1 MEPIAEKKVKHKV
14 VREVGPG
21 KPKSLLDLTEA
32 ALRSLTLV
40 HAEGEATGGAGG
52 VGQEKGGEADVV
64 QVVPRDRRER
74 KKRDAGKEGGEGEE
88 EEEEAGGE
96 GGTLT
101 CKTAPGVVFTSRAE
115 LAEHC
120 RGDWHRFNLKMVS
133 LGRPM
138 VNEDEFEAMVDDL
151 SSLSGSESESE
162 VLQKP

>member
-1 MEPIAEKKVKHKV
+1 MEPVAEKKVKHKV
-14 VREVGPG
+14 VREAGAG

-40 HAEGEATGGAGG
+40 HAEGEAAGGAGG
-52 VGQEKGGEADVV
+52 VGQEEGGEAVVV
-64 QVVPRDRRER
+64 QVPRDRRER
-74 KKRDAGKEGGEGEE
+74 KKRDAGKEGAEGEE
-88 EEEEAGGE
+88 DEEEDGGE

-101 CKTAPGVVFTSRAE
+101 CKTAPGVVFSSRAE